1 MRIRVLHSS
10 QPQTL
15 SELKTILID
24 NRQITDAELFFN
36 PPHPTQL
43 QPADVGISVEELKK
57 AVKIIQEAIS
67 GSKKI
72 VIFGDYDADGI
83 CATAILWRCLHE
95 AGAAV
100 FPFIPDRKR
109 HGYGLTIKGIDELI
123 EQYHPDLIVT
133 VDNGIVAHE
142 AIRYATDLGIQVII
156 SDHHQKEYAED
167 GAEILSTA
175 DAVVHTTALCGTTVA
190 WFLGAS
196 VHQEAAADALDLC
209 ALATLADQVPLTNYN
224 RSFAVHGLQALRETE
239 RPGLLALL
247 ELAQSEQATLTE
259 QDVSYGL
266 APRINAMGRLSHGLD
281 ALRLLCT
288 THLATAEKLAVRLQE
303 TNTERQDLTKDQ
315 YEVADMQ
322 QKSQS
327 EEHIL
332 VVHSA
337 TFHEGIIGLIAGKL
351 AEKYFKPV
359 VVISTNGET
368 GKGSA
373 RSIAGVNITDLLR
386 SVRSDLLEIGGHPM
400 AGGFSIQVEKIAI
413 FQQRLFELARTEIQ
427 PELLVR
433 ETVAECLLPTELCTP
448 ETYAVVQQFAP
459 FGAANSKPQFLLE
472 DLQIQSSTALGKNQ
486 QHLKLILSS
495 TKTGESYTALW
506 WGAGHQLE
514 TWVTGK
520 LVNVVAQLAINEW
533 KGKKTLQL
541 ILKVVQEVE
550 K

>member
-10 QPQTL
+10 HPQTL

-24 NRQITDAELFFN
+24 NRHITNSKLFFN

-67 GSKKI
+67 GNKKI

-83 CATAILWRCLHE
+83 CATATLWRCLHE

-109 HGYGLTIKGIDELI
+109 HGYGLTSKGIDELI
-123 EQYHPDLIVT
+123 EQYHPDLIIT
-133 VDNGIVAHE
+133 VDNGIVAHQ
-142 AIRYATDLGIQVII
+142 AIKYATDLGIQVII
-156 SDHHQKEYAED
+156 SDHHQKEHAED
-167 GAEILSTA
+167 GTEIFTTA

-196 VHQEAAADALDLC
+196 VHQEAAAEALDLC
-209 ALATLADQVPLTNYN
+209 ALATLADQVPLTHYN

-247 ELAQSEQATLTE
+247 ELAQSDQATLTE

-315 YEVADMQ
+315 YEAADIQ

-327 EEHIL
+327 EEHVL

-359 VVISTNGET
+359 VVIATNGET

-373 RSIAGVNITDLLR
+373 RSITGVNITDLLR
-386 SVRSDLLEIGGHPM
+386 SVRSDLLEVGGHPM

-413 FQQRLFELARTEIQ
+413 FQQRLFELARAEIQ

-433 ETVAECLLPTELCTP
+433 ETVAECLLPTELCTL

-459 FGAANSKPQFLLE
+459 FGAANTKPQFLLE
-472 DLQIQSSTALGKNQ
+472 DLQIESSTVLGKNQ

-506 WGAGHQLE
+506 WGAGHQLD
-514 TWVTGK
+514 TWSPGK